1 MENRKEKE
9 IRKLEG
15 RIIGI
20 IGMLEGEQTRWKQY
34 INNGISQED
43 DFQNKVHV
51 FQNNRAY

>member
-20 IGMLEGEQTRWKQY
+20 IRMLEGEQTRWKQY
-34 INNGISQED
+34 INNGISQDD

-51 FQNNRAY
+51 FQNKRAY

>member
-15 RIIGI
+15 RI

-51 FQNNRAY
+51 FQNKRAY